1 MVDFKL
7 YLKDIHFEKYLKKL
21 NKKLKNKKI
30 IIYGA
35 GTFFKYI
42 KENYNL
48 NSLNI
53 IGISDLKFN
62 ENEEGEKY
70 SDYNIIPLDK
80 ILDYKP
86 DYLVIATMHYEKIID
101 NFEVNILNETKIKA
115 IPLARK
121 KLWDLIK
128 EIWKD

>member
-70 SDYNIIPLDK
+70 LDYNIIPLDK

>member
-35 GTFFKYI
+35 GAFFKYI

-70 SDYNIIPLDK
+70 LDYNIIPLDK